1 MGDETAEHT
10 DGHET
15 PLPLSES
22 FRDTAFIKFVNE
34 ADSRNKSNS
43 PAQRV
48 NTTSTVSITNKHGHG
63 NHQNSNNSAANP
75 HRQQHN
81 KHATDSPLQT
91 QKDGMSGSHRGH
103 PSNSTDDDGEWD
115 ELDDIELDSQTMR
128 QLVETEEHF
137 YATQQFLLST
147 DMPFSQEFVDPPVDA
162 KQRTATRCA
171 SAGGGF
177 HDTRGPQTVP
187 SPAAQSVPVTPNSAG
202 PIYIS
207 DSDSPARFSGS
218 ETGHVH
224 GMAAGSSH
232 GASVPSQPHPQ
243 QLLPYQQHQQQR
255 RGLDRASSAHL
266 PLNDSARRRTN
277 LFPRLAPHIPT
288 KSSNAGF
295 PQHRRPPPLAS
306 GSAAPAQHSTH
317 LRSRQQLQTGNGM
330 ADQQFDLNTSILD
343 SSSSSNHRVI
353 TTRNSGTPQAQALQQ
368 RADSSSA
375 MDEMRRL
382 REENARMRAEQDLLR
397 AQLYTK
403 EGEVKIVRDNLAK
416 TEIEN
421 THLQERLANQISASS
436 AAQEHAE
443 KSLSS
448 EIERLKTQLLFQQH
462 EAQAATAS
470 QIPTRMATPRS
481 VRAIP
486 LLSSG
491 RKDAYP
497 SFEEFMATPKQSTC
511 TSSASSA
518 SKTLQ
523 SSTPQRRQKKI
534 SKSSA
539 SISAST
545 KSLPTGTPLQPQK
558 RQPGDLASASS
569 IGKDNSSDLQEA
581 ESVAALLETLTRIS
595 QHPADAGF
603 GGLML
608 LAVQL
613 AKAVQAPESENIDA
627 FHLQACS
634 MLDHLSRPPGH
645 GQLESVVELLLQA
658 VELPAIC
665 SSWLL
670 DISESEVN
678 CSAQQEKR
686 NVAKGHYRLGQL
698 CVLLGKALQVDV
710 AASAKLR
717 RRSRESAAY
726 GRTISAQ
733 VRLVVRLIG
742 LQPAAAL
749 SSDVWAQFSVQSL
762 AVHISPGLHLTG
774 LSAMLELVAVLI
786 QASTQAWQRLRDHPQ
801 CFEQLLVAALKR
813 LRLAFAKNESHM
825 LDAHRKLLV
834 LIASAI
840 VIHEE
845 DSKLLIN
852 AARQLT
858 VALVH
863 WFLDEHRILVDSR
876 SMPPHDEHRR
886 VTVFCE
892 HIKCL
897 NVILSEVDDVVAL
910 LGGDDSPLLFAFVA
924 TSTRMSYGERPFA
937 GIPAL
942 RELAAD
948 LLAYVV
954 TEDQALSIQ
963 QLIDF

>member
-22 FRDTAFIKFVNE
+22 FRDTAFIKFVDE

-43 PAQRV
+43 PAQRL
-48 NTTSTVSITNKHGHG
+48 NTTSTVSITNKHGHD
-63 NHQNSNNSAANP
+63 NYKNSSNSAVNS

-81 KHATDSPLQT
+81 KQTTDSPLQT
-91 QKDGMSGSHRGH
+91 QKDGASGSHRGH
-103 PSNSTDDDGEWD
+103 PSNSTDDDGDWD
-115 ELDDIELDSQTMR
+115 ELDNIELDSQTMR

-162 KQRTATRCA
+162 KQCVATRCA

-177 HDTRGPQTVP
+177 RDTRGPQTVP
-187 SPAAQSVPVTPNSAG
+187 SPAAQSVPVTPTSAG

-207 DSDSPARFSGS
+207 DSDSPARYSGS

-224 GMAAGSSH
+224 GMATGSSH
-232 GASVPSQPHPQ
+232 GASVPSQPHPP

-277 LFPRLAPHIPT
+277 LFPRLAPHIPP
-288 KSSNAGF
+288 KISNVGF

-306 GSAAPAQHSTH
+306 GSVTPAQHSTH
-317 LRSRQQLQTGNGM
+317 LRSRQQLQTGNGT
-330 ADQQFDLNTSILD
+330 ADQQFDLNTSILG
-343 SSSSSNHRVI
+343 SSTSSNHRVI
-353 TTRNSGTPQAQALQQ
+353 TTRNSGAPQALQQ

-382 REENARMRAEQDLLR
+382 REENARMRAEQDSLR

-421 THLQERLANQISASS
+421 THLQERLANQISAST

-443 KSLSS
+443 KSLRS

-470 QIPTRMATPRS
+470 QTPTRMATSRG
-481 VRAIP
+481 VRATP
-486 LLSSG
+486 LPSSG

-497 SFEEFMATPKQSTC
+497 SFEEFMATPKQSTR
-511 TSSASSA
+511 TASASVA

-523 SSTPQRRQKKI
+523 SSTSQNRQKKLP
-534 SKSSA
+534 KRSA
-539 SISAST
+539 SISAAT
-545 KSLPTGTPLQPQK
+545 KSPPTSTSLQPQK
-558 RQPGDLASASS
+558 RQPGDLPSTSS
-569 IGKDNSSDLQEA
+569 ISRGNTNDLQA
-581 ESVAALLETLTRIS
+581 TESTAALLGTLTQIA

-613 AKAVQAPESENIDA
+613 AKAARAPGPETIDA

-634 MLDHLSRPPGH
+634 MLDLLSRPSGH

-670 DISESEVN
+670 DISEREID
-678 CSAQQEKR
+678 CSVPQEKR
-686 NVAKGHYRLGQL
+686 SVARGHYRLGQL
-698 CVLLGKALQVDV
+698 CALLGKALRVDV

-717 RRSRESAAY
+717 CRSRESAAY

-749 SSDVWAQFSVQSL
+749 NSDVWAKFSVQSL
-762 AVHISPGLHLTG
+762 AMHIAPGLHLTS
-774 LSAMLELVAVLI
+774 LSAMLELVTVLI
-786 QASTQAWQRLRDHPQ
+786 QASPRAWQRLRDHPL

-813 LRLAFAKNESHM
+813 LRLAFAKNEPRM

-840 VIHEE
+840 VMHEE
-845 DSKLLIN
+845 DSKSLIN

-863 WFLDEHRILVDSR
+863 WFLDEHRTLVDFHN
-876 SMPPHDEHRR
+876 MPTHAEQKR
-886 VTVFCE
+886 VAVFCE

-924 TSTRMSYGERPFA
+924 ASTRMSYGERPFA
-937 GIPAL
+937 AIPAL
-942 RELAAD
+942 CELAAD

-963 QLIDF
+963 YLIDF